1 MNTKEKIEVM
11 QAYLDGKIIQ
21 FKDAKIDST
30 DDWRTIERYDGKY
43 DDLDWMWGD
52 FEYRIKSTPRVI
64 YCKETNGTLEMKA
77 FKSEDCGNIYCED
90 WIKFVEEIG

>member
-1 MNTKEKIEVM
+1 MNTKEKIKVM
-11 QAYLDGKIIQ
+11 QAYLDGKTICYYYNDIEPD
-21 FKDAKIDST
+21 KVYTSNIAEG
-30 DDWRTIERYDGKY
+30 DDMEWIWDNITYYVKH
-43 DDLDWMWGD
+43 
-52 FEYRIKSTPRVI
+52 TPRVI